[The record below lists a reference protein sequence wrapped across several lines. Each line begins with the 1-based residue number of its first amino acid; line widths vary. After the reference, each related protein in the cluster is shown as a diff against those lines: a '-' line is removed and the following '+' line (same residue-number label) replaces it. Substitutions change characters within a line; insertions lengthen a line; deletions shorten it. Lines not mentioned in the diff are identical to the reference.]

1 MNHPLNIKLEYWDHE
16 LQKMANKLMEDRN
29 VSEEMKPTP
38 GRWIDTLSEEY
49 KKGLNIPAA
58 VNQSDHVKI
67 LIKALEYCSVEP
79 ELLRPENNRQC
90 AAASNA
96 LNAYRRATEGE
107 S

>member
-1 MNHPLNIKLEYWDHE
+1 M
-16 LQKMANKLMEDRN
+16 
-29 VSEEMKPTP
+29 SEETKPTP
-38 GRWIDTLSEEY
+38 TTGFFNKKLLMSTYRMSEDVADMIID
-49 KKGLNIPAA
+49 A

-96 LNAYRRATEGE
+96 LNDYRRATEGK